1 LNAGLDGKLTLISA
15 PAGFGKTTL
24 LSEWAAGCGRPVAW
38 VSLDEGDNDTAR
50 FLAYFVGAL
59 QTVEASVGEGVL
71 SAFQTAQP
79 PPVETVLTHLIN
91 EVAATLESFAL
102 VLDDYHV
109 IEAEAIHEALTF
121 LLDHL
126 PWQMH
131 LVMATR
137 ADPPLPVARLRGRGQ
152 VTELRQSDLRF
163 TLDEAAEFL
172 NRVMGLELSADDV
185 AALASRTEGWIAGLQ
200 MAAVSM
206 QGQEDVA
213 GFIRAFTGSD
223 RYILDYLVEEV
234 LQRQPER
241 VQTFLLQTAI
251 LDRLTGPLCDA
262 VTGQDGG
269 STGLTT
275 GGSTGLTTGGSTGL
289 TTGGSTGLTASGQA
303 TLERLERA
311 NLFILPLD
319 NERSWYRYH
328 RLFAD
333 LLRQR
338 LEQTR
343 PDLVRALHRRAS
355 AWYEEKGL
363 TAEAIGHALSAGDF
377 ERAAGLVELAAEQT
391 MMRSEVATFLSWVE
405 ALPDELVQAR
415 PLLRAY
421 QAGMELMSGR
431 PLQVVEK
438 HLEEAMEADPSG
450 PVAGAVV
457 AFRAMLAAYQGDTR
471 QSIELARQALE
482 LLPEGSLFL
491 RSVAAGIRSLGL
503 FYSGDVVAAQQALEE
518 AASLSQK
525 AGNLMNAVLA
535 LCHLAEL
542 SIMQG
547 QLYEARGFYDK
558 ALELAVDRQGRSRPI
573 AGVALIGLGGI
584 LREWNDL
591 EGAMRHLTEGVEL
604 VSQWSEAGTF
614 NGYVGL
620 AYVRQAQGDV
630 RGAGEAMQKAQQV
643 AAGTEAIQVDDAL
656 AAAYQARLWVT
667 EGDLEAAM
675 GWARER
681 GLAPSLEP
689 FDPST
694 RSFDPSTRLR
704 AGFAQDKLR
713 TGFTQ
718 DRQSRR
724 VEGPYR
730 EVGDGSFI
738 SSYPRCLEY
747 LTLARLYIAQGR
759 SEAALKV
766 LRPLLQAVEARG
778 WTRFVIN
785 ILVLQA
791 LALQKQGDPLEAL
804 TVLKRALSL
813 AEPEGFV
820 RVFVDAGEPMARLLY
835 KAAARGIR
843 PEYAGRLLA
852 AFPDV
857 ESVPTAP
864 SKPSPE
870 MVEPLSEREIE
881 VLQLIAEGL
890 TNQEVA
896 QRLFISYSTVKVHT
910 RNIYGKLG
918 VNSRTQAVAK
928 ASALGILPAM

>member
-547 QLYEARGFYDK
+547 QLYEARAFYDK
-558 ALELAVDRQGRSRPI
+558 ALELAVDQRGRSRPI

-681 GLAPSLEP
+681 GLAPIPALSE
-689 FDPST
+689 T
-694 RSFDPSTRLR
+694 
-704 AGFAQDKLR
+704 
-713 TGFTQ
+713 TGK
-718 DRQSRR
+718 

-730 EVGDGSFI
+730 EVSDGSFI

-766 LRPLLQAVEARG
+766 LQPLLEAVETRG
-778 WTRFVIN
+778 WTRFVLN
-785 ILVLQA
+785 ILLLQA
-791 LALQKQGDPLEAL
+791 LALQKRGDAPEAL
-804 TVLKRALSL
+804 TALERALSL

-881 VLQLIAEGL
+881 VLQLISEGL